1 MNANLISPDDHSIAQ
16 PMQSRMEF
24 VKVKKKDPK
33 RRNVCMRLG
42 AVFVATAG
50 GYLELKILGGG
61 GNMEDQQP
69 FFLFLFTAVSAE
81 HCIDVSPDF
90 PP

>member
-1 MNANLISPDDHSIAQ
+1 
-16 PMQSRMEF
+16 
-24 VKVKKKDPK
+24 
-33 RRNVCMRLG
+33 MRLG
-42 AVFVATAG
+42 AIFVATAG

-81 HCIDVSPDF
+81 HCTDVSPDF